1 MINPCIRNQNQAT
14 CQNKDKNE
22 ERFISF
28 TSVCRDLDFM
38 KEMKYPEDTIESMKS
53 IMLGASSTGKRSISD
68 NDKKDPKKEDGLFDD
83 LLNLGKNLIQDGD
96 GIIDVIKDGVEG
108 LTNSVISGKGALN
121 YQFLSD
127 CRFFCLTLLYL
138 FYKQE
143 MVLVRRGT
151 FIVTTVA
158 NALLLPLLLVPFV

>member
-38 KEMKYPEDTIESMKS
+38 KEMKYPEDTIESMRS
-53 IMLGASSTGKRSISD
+53 IMLGTSSTDKSKKSISD
-68 NDKKDPKKEDGLFDD
+68 NNKKDPKKEDGLFDD
-83 LLNLGKNLIQDGD
+83 LVNLGKDLIPNGD

-108 LTNSVISGKGALN
+108 ITNSVISGKGTLTH
-121 YQFLSD
+121 QF
-127 CRFFCLTLLYL
+127 
-138 FYKQE
+138 
-143 MVLVRRGT
+143 
-151 FIVTTVA
+151 
-158 NALLLPLLLVPFV
+158 

>member
-1 MINPCIRNQNQAT
+1 
-14 CQNKDKNE
+14 
-22 ERFISF
+22 
-28 TSVCRDLDFM
+28 M
-38 KEMKYPEDTIESMKS
+38 KEMKYPADTIESMES
-53 IMLGASSTGKRSISD
+53 IMLGTSSTGKS
-68 NDKKDPKKEDGLFDD
+68 NKKDPKKEDGLFDD
-83 LLNLGKNLIQDGD
+83 LLNLGNNLIQDGD

-127 CRFFCLTLLYL
+127 CSVFCLTLLYL

-151 FIVTTVA
+151 FIVTRVT
-158 NALLLPLLLVPFV
+158 NALLLPHLHVPFV

>member
-1 MINPCIRNQNQAT
+1 
-14 CQNKDKNE
+14 
-22 ERFISF
+22 
-28 TSVCRDLDFM
+28 M

-68 NDKKDPKKEDGLFDD
+68 NDKKDPKKEDGLLDD

-108 LTNSVISGKGALN
+108 LTNSVISGKGTLN
-121 YQFLSD
+121 YPFLSD
-127 CRFFCLTLLYL
+127 LAFLSNLIPYL
-138 FYKQE
+138 FYTQE

-151 FIVTTVA
+151 FIVTRVT
-158 NALLLPLLLVPFV
+158 NALLLPHLHVPFV